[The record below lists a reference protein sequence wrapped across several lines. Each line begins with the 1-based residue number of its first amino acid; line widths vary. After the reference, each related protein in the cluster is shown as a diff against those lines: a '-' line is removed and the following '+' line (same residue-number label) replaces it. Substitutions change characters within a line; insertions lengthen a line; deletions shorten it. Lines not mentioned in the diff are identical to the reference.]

1 MDKFAYKIGNITCD
15 FFETIGMYGDTPFES
30 ICGYDFSD
38 IRDMGYYTVIAI
50 CIFITVIKLSFMF
63 NEYKFSK

>member
-38 IRDMGYYTVIAI
+38 IRDMGYIAIIVI
-50 CIFITVIKLSFMF
+50 CIFSIVIKLSL
-63 NEYKFSK
+63 KKK